1 MPENAHLIPNWSHER
16 IRLGQPPFKTDMVV
30 PLARMVVPLA
40 RMVVPLA
47 RMVVPL
53 ARMVVPLARVNC
65 KWEHRRGEFLQK
77 GKLASRAAPFKLQHS
92 FYKLAIEQQCL

>member
-47 RMVVPL
+47 R
-53 ARMVVPLARVNC
+53 VNC
-65 KWEHRRGEFLQK
+65 KVGASTGRVFAKGETGIKGGAIQTSTFFLQTRN
-77 GKLASRAAPFKLQHS
+77 LTALPLT
-92 FYKLAIEQQCL
+92 LTCI